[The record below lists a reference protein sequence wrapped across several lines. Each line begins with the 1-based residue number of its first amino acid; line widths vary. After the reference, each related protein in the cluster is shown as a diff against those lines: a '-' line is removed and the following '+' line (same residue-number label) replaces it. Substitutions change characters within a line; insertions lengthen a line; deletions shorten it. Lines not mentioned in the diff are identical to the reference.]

1 MIAEQ
6 TFLNEHGFTAYR
18 DYLAIKRHFT
28 SSYDYFKYNGKVNV
42 SQDNFMSRRDAYQF
56 QRLSR
61 KRDYQ
66 NLILSN
72 ILVNP
77 KIWVGGLL
85 EDSANSVHMEWKKR
99 TDSITRHMQDSLS
112 ELNDDFKTNFVSI
125 DGQYP
130 HIIDL
135 YLRKELSLEVITIL
149 TSLTNS
155 SDYWQKTVVDK
166 VVFPDI
172 IKKIDKYH
180 PFLVY
185 SPEKLKKVIKN
196 HFF

>member
-42 SQDNFMSRRDAYQF
+42 SQDSFVTRRDAYQF
-56 QRLSR
+56 QRLSK

-72 ILVNP
+72 VIVNP
-77 KIWVGGLL
+77 KIWVGSLL
-85 EDSANSVHMEWKKR
+85 EDSANRVYLDWKKT
-99 TDSITRHMQDSLS
+99 TDAITRHIQDDLS
-112 ELNDDFKTNFVSI
+112 KLDDDFKINFVVPN
-125 DGQYP
+125 GQYP

-135 YLRKELSLEVITIL
+135 YMRKELSLETVTIL
-149 TSLTNS
+149 TKLTNS
-155 SDYWQKTVVDK
+155 SGYWQKSVVDK

-172 IKKIDKYH
+172 VNKIDKYH

-185 SPEKLKKVIKN
+185 SPEKMKKVVKD

>member
-6 TFLNEHGFTAYR
+6 TFLTETGFIAYR

-28 SSYDYFKYNGKVNV
+28 TKYDYFKYNGKVNV
-42 SQDNFMSRRDAYQF
+42 SKESFETRRDSYQF
-56 QRLSR
+56 QRLS
-61 KRDYQ
+61 KKKDYK

-72 ILVNP
+72 IINNP
-77 KIWVGGLL
+77 KVWVGSLL
-85 EDSANSVHMEWKKR
+85 EDSATETYLEWKKR
-99 TDSITRHMQDSLS
+99 TDAITRHVQDNLS
-112 ELNDDFKTNFVSI
+112 KLDSDFKTNFISNS
-125 DGQYP
+125 GQYP

-135 YLRKELSLEVITIL
+135 YMRKEISIEAVTLL
-149 TSLTNS
+149 TKLTNS
-155 SDYWQKTVVDK
+155 SDYWRKTVADK

-172 IKKIDKYH
+172 LNKIDKYH

-185 SPEKLKKVIKN
+185 SPEKMKKVVKD